1 MIEFKCASLDD
12 TKKAAEYFAKFAKP
26 GQCFALYGN
35 LGSGKT
41 TFSQFL
47 IKSLIS
53 TVGHVASPTFTIVQ
67 TYNDGDKLEI
77 WHVDCYRL
85 NDREEFL
92 ELGLEEDH
100 TFLPPIIIPKG
111 LDLHPYHMDL
121 RHGIMKWRFA
131 AENNT
136 DKLWREFYESDFHET
151 LRAAE

>member
-47 IKSLIS
+47 IKSLIP
-53 TVGHVASPTFTIVQ
+53 TVEHVASPTFTIVQ

-85 NDREEFL
+85 NDREEFF
-92 ELGLEEDH
+92 ELGLEEAFESYVTIIEWPEIIAD
-100 TFLPPIIIPKG
+100 FLPKNAIKIQ
-111 LDLHPYHMDL
+111 
-121 RHGIMKWRFA
+121 FA
-131 AENNT
+131 IEHDDIRTINC
-136 DKLWREFYESDFHET
+136 E
-151 LRAAE
+151 

>member
-92 ELGLEEDH
+92 ELGLEEAFENCITIIEWPEIIAD
-100 TFLPPIIIPKG
+100 FLPKNTIKIQFA
-111 LDLHPYHMDL
+111 
-121 RHGIMKWRFA
+121 MKKSK
-131 AENNT
+131 NKNILT
-136 DKLWREFYESDFHET
+136 IKSMSHT
-151 LRAAE
+151 

>member
-47 IKSLIS
+47 VKSLIP
-53 TVGHVASPTFTIVQ
+53 TVEHVASPTFTIIQ

-85 NDREEFL
+85 NDREEFF
-92 ELGLEEDH
+92 ELGLEEAFETCVTIIEWPEIIAD
-100 TFLPPIIIPKG
+100 FLPKNAIKIQFSIEHDDIRTISCK
-111 LDLHPYHMDL
+111 
-121 RHGIMKWRFA
+121 
-131 AENNT
+131 
-136 DKLWREFYESDFHET
+136 
-151 LRAAE
+151 

>member
-77 WHVDCYRL
+77 WHVDFYRL

-92 ELGLEEDH
+92 ELGLEEAFENCITIIEWPEIIAD
-100 TFLPPIIIPKG
+100 FLPKNTIKIQFA
-111 LDLHPYHMDL
+111 
-121 RHGIMKWRFA
+121 MKKSK
-131 AENNT
+131 NKNILT
-136 DKLWREFYESDFHET
+136 IKSMSHT
-151 LRAAE
+151 

>member
-1 MIEFKCASLDD
+1 MIEIKCASLDD

-53 TVGHVASPTFTIVQ
+53 TVGHVASRTFTIVQ

-92 ELGLEEDH
+92 ELGLEEAFENCITIIEWPEIIAD
-100 TFLPPIIIPKG
+100 FLPKNTIKIQFA
-111 LDLHPYHMDL
+111 
-121 RHGIMKWRFA
+121 MKKSK
-131 AENNT
+131 NKNILT
-136 DKLWREFYESDFHET
+136 IKSMSHT
-151 LRAAE
+151 

>member
-47 IKSLIS
+47 IKSLIP
-53 TVGHVASPTFTIVQ
+53 TVEHVASPTFTIVQ

-85 NDREEFL
+85 NDREEFF
-92 ELGLEEDH
+92 ELGLEEAFESCVTIIEWPEIIAD
-100 TFLPPIIIPKG
+100 FLPKNAIKIQ
-111 LDLHPYHMDL
+111 
-121 RHGIMKWRFA
+121 FA
-131 AENNT
+131 IEHDDIRTINC
-136 DKLWREFYESDFHET
+136 E
-151 LRAAE
+151 